1 MVKINMHFIMLLH
14 RHCGNE
20 PNIII
25 MDATSLAFRK
35 NLDAWQTL
43 QLLQT
48 DEKQELRIGR

>member
-1 MVKINMHFIMLLH
+1 MIIINMHFILLMH

-20 PNIII
+20 PNIVI

-35 NLDAWQTL
+35 NLDAWQTM

-48 DEKQELRIGR
+48 DEKQKLRFGR